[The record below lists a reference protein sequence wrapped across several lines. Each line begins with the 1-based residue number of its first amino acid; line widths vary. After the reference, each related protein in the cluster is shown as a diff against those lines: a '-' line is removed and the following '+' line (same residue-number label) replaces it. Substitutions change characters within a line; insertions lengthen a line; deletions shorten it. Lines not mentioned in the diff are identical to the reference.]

1 MLFINSL
8 GEKCEKR
15 IAWLDYARSIAIFS
29 VVVIHS
35 LEMVYKMDFA
45 DLMKIGE
52 VSLLFRDIVFAFGRT
67 GVPIFLA
74 LTGFL
79 LLDRDFSTS
88 EKLLSSTKETFFRF
102 GLLP

>member
-1 MLFINSL
+1 M
-8 GEKCEKR
+8 KKR

-52 VSLLFRDIVFAFGRT
+52 VSLLFRDIVFAFGRP
-67 GVPIFLA
+67 VCLFSLRLQAFCFLIVIFQQA
-74 LTGFL
+74 K
-79 LLDRDFSTS
+79 
-88 EKLLSSTKETFFRF
+88 KLLSSTKETFFRF